1 MKVPVLSCLEDAAC
15 LELMKVPANQNA
27 SAGMIGFGLV
37 DFCNCPAP
45 LAVLTGGVLG
55 VIAWAAHA
63 H

>member
-1 MKVPVLSCLEDAAC
+1 MQVYKLL
-15 LELMKVPANQNA
+15 ANQDA

-45 LAVLTGGVLG
+45 LAVLIGGVLG